1 MKNFILLF
9 IFINSINL
17 FAQQVSPAKET
28 VPSKT
33 FEPTKEVAPSKE
45 IIQNNE
51 TAPAKQTEPVVENK
65 QVEKVE
71 NNSSPTKETNKTKIE
86 NDLSTGNYKL
96 GLDGIFF
103 PRYEFRDRASNGRDD
118 AAGSTEESTGFGLS
132 RTYLNLRGRSTDEK
146 YEGYSF
152 RLTSDIAPMGRLGDG
167 CLNNTCSQSNPYT
180 MYLKY
185 AFISIPVLKRKDT
198 FIRIGQQHDPTVNAQ
213 SRISLQEDAW
223 AHRFVARTTWEEI
236 GLSPSV
242 DRGISIF
249 HNSEYYAG
257 HFLLGNGEGPFRNN
271 GERLNSGFAN
281 PELAVSRLSAGVNDS
296 HGLSVSSL
304 VSFIP
309 TGYNKKNILSV
320 NFPFRFE
327 NVHGVNGNET
337 QFLAADICGNQE
349 ALPPSAIVTSL
360 NAPNTV
366 CEYSQS
372 GVSNFSFY
380 KGTKRAKQDY
390 SYGMETD
397 YSLNLESIKFT
408 LGVGTVYKV
417 DRRGEAL
424 RLSRGL
430 LYGENPNVSAANYT
444 SYYQSES
451 DRIGNANYIL
461 SHIKWKD
468 YGAFF
473 RHTLGTSGSV
483 LGQVGTNSSKSWAE
497 QVLEQD
503 VKNNIL
509 GDFSYTD
516 SNRLDLG
523 RAMFKST
530 IVGAT
535 YQMTPDFLI
544 SFGVSESRATDSVG
558 RRARENTL
566 ERVPV
571 LPGSS
576 ATGKNASEQ
585 LESSQSFYSYTGNYN
600 RLGYNLPGQ
609 FSTNEWLGKEMIDRQ
624 IFIRA
629 QFIFGAVER
638 MAERN

>member
-1 MKNFILLF
+1 MKNLILLF
-9 IFINSINL
+9 TFINSIYL
-17 FAQQVSPAKET
+17 FAQEVNP
-28 VPSKT
+28 
-33 FEPTKEVAPSKE
+33 PTKEVIPTTENAPL
-45 IIQNNE
+45 
-51 TAPAKQTEPVVENK
+51 K
-65 QVEKVE
+65 QVEQPLETKPAE
-71 NNSSPTKETNKTKIE
+71 KTENSSSQPKEVIKSNMQ

-103 PRYEFRDRASNGRDD
+103 PRYESRDRATNGRDD
-118 AAGSTEESTGFGLS
+118 ATGSTDESTGFGLS
-132 RTYLNLRGRSTDEK
+132 RTYLNVRGKSTDEK

-152 RLTSDIAPMGRLGDG
+152 RLTSDIAPIGKMGDG
-167 CLNNTCSQSNPYT
+167 CLNNSCSQSNPYT
-180 MYLKY
+180 MYMKY
-185 AFISIPVLKRKDT
+185 AFVSIPILKRKDT

-223 AHRFVARTTWEEI
+223 AHRFVARTTWEDI

-271 GERLNSGFAN
+271 GERINSGFAN
-281 PELAVSRLSAGVNDS
+281 PELSVHRLSTGVNDS
-296 HGLSVSSL
+296 NGLSLSSL
-304 VSFIP
+304 VSIIP

-327 NVHGVNGNET
+327 NVHGVSGNET

-349 ALPPSAIVTSL
+349 NLPATAIVTTL
-360 NAPNTV
+360 NAPNTI

-372 GVSNFSFY
+372 GVPNFSFY

-397 YSLNLESIKFT
+397 YSLNLETIKFT
-408 LGVGTVYKV
+408 FGVGTVYKV

-430 LYGENPNVSAANYT
+430 LYGENPNISAANYT
-444 SYYQSES
+444 SYYQTES
-451 DRIGNANYIL
+451 DRIGNANYLL
-461 SHIKWKD
+461 SHIKWLD
-468 YGAFF
+468 YGLFF
-473 RHTLGTSGSV
+473 RYTFGSAGTSLGQLGTR
-483 LGQVGTNSSKSWAE
+483 SSKSWAE

-503 VKNNIL
+503 SKNNIL

-523 RAMFKST
+523 KAIFKST
-530 IVGAT
+530 ILGAT
-535 YQMTPDFLI
+535 YQMTSDFLI
-544 SFGVSESRATDSVG
+544 SFGVSESRATDPVG
-558 RRARENTL
+558 RRARENSL
-566 ERVPV
+566 ERVPT

-576 ATGKNASEQ
+576 ATGRNLSEQ
-585 LESSQSFYSYTGNYN
+585 FESNQSFYSYTGNYN

-638 MAERN
+638 MSERN